1 MLRALIGFL
10 TITLGMVAA
19 ALVPSPPETGFLNR
33 TLSID
38 GEKFRYQVYVP
49 AEYDDSRKWPVILF
63 LHGSGERGSDGLHQ
77 TVVGLGSAIRS
88 HPERFPAI
96 VIFPQAPEGKRWSGQ
111 GEAIALKALEQT
123 LAQFEADPDR
133 VYLVGLSMG
142 GRGAI
147 QIAQQEPERFAA
159 MVAVCGW
166 VVPPKAIADIE
177 PPPPESEGDPYG
189 AAADRLKG
197 IPIRL
202 YHGSQDTVVPASES
216 RRLAVA
222 LHERSADAKYTEY
235 SDVGHA
241 AWDKAFADAELWKW
255 LFAQRRAP

>member
-1 MLRALIGFL
+1 
-10 TITLGMVAA
+10 
-19 ALVPSPPETGFLNR
+19 
-33 TLSID
+33 
-38 GEKFRYQVYVP
+38 
-49 AEYDDSRKWPVILF
+49 
-63 LHGSGERGSDGLHQ
+63 
-77 TVVGLGSAIRS
+77 
-88 HPERFPAI
+88 
-96 VIFPQAPEGKRWSGQ
+96 
-111 GEAIALKALEQT
+111 
-123 LAQFEADPDR
+123 
-133 VYLVGLSMG
+133 
-142 GRGAI
+142 
-147 QIAQQEPERFAA
+147 

-241 AWDKAFADAELWKW
+241 AWDKAFADADLWKW